1 MRGSRRRSRWGNWEL
16 KRRIA
21 RQGAGRGI
29 GGRKG
34 GGREWEQSREKGGD
48 GEIGG
53 GGGGGEG
60 RGEEEGAGEDG
71 EIGGGGEWREE
82 KEGAGGDG
90 EMHRTALQREV
101 LL

>member
-1 MRGSRRRSRWGNWEL
+1 MGLKSRRRSRWGDWEL

-53 GGGGGEG
+53 GGGEG
-60 RGEEEGAGEDG
+60 RGEE
-71 EIGGGGEWREE
+71 
-82 KEGAGGDG
+82 EGAGGDG

>member
-1 MRGSRRRSRWGNWEL
+1 MRRVGLKSRRRSRWGDWEL

-53 GGGGGEG
+53 GGGEG
-60 RGEEEGAGEDG
+60 RGEE
-71 EIGGGGEWREE
+71 
-82 KEGAGGDG
+82 EGAGGDG

>member
-1 MRGSRRRSRWGNWEL
+1 MRRVVRSRRRNRWGDWEL
-16 KRRIA
+16 KLRIA
-21 RQGAGRGI
+21 RQGI

-53 GGGGGEG
+53 GGGEG
-60 RGEEEGAGEDG
+60 RGEE
-71 EIGGGGEWREE
+71 
-82 KEGAGGDG
+82 EGAGGDG